1 MLHYTMSHWLVF
13 LAAAFVLNLSP
24 GPDITFILGHTIRSG
39 KQGGLAAMLG
49 IWLGACCH
57 IIFAVVGLSAI
68 IAGSA
73 EAFLIIK
80 SVGVAYLVW
89 LAVQSLRSK
98 GNFHIQ
104 EPSPRVSTRSIFTQ
118 GVLVDLLNPK
128 VAIFFLAFLPQFVV
142 AGAGP
147 VWLQL
152 LVHGLLII
160 MVAAIIE
167 PPLVLLGERIT
178 RKIRS
183 TNRIGIWLDRALGTL
198 FIGLAVKLA
207 VTDR

>member
-1 MLHYTMSHWLVF
+1 MLHYPLSHWLVF

-24 GPDITFILGHTIRSG
+24 GPDIAFILGHTVRSG
-39 KQGGLAAMLG
+39 KQGGAAAMFG
-49 IWLGACCH
+49 IWVGACCH

-73 EAFLIIK
+73 HAFLIVK
-80 SVGVAYLVW
+80 SIGVAYLGW
-89 LAVQSLRSK
+89 LGVQSFRSK
-98 GNFHIQ
+98 GRFHITDS
-104 EPSPRVSTRSIFTQ
+104 SPRVSARRIFTQ
-118 GVLVDLLNPK
+118 GVLIDLLNPK

-147 VWLQL
+147 IWLQL
-152 LVHGLLII
+152 LAHGLLII
-160 MVAAIIE
+160 IVAAIVE

-183 TNRIGIWLDRALGTL
+183 SNRIGLWLDRALGTL

-207 VTDR
+207 ATER